1 MNNTKWIIAA
11 AAASALGL
19 LTLPSFLTG
28 GDDRYQ
34 LAVSD
39 SGSTTPPAA
48 SCKAEGPANLSLTMK
63 DMNGADYKLADLK
76 GKVLLVNFWASWCAP
91 CLQEIPEFIK
101 VREQYHD
108 KGFEIVGISTDD
120 TPEQLRDFAS
130 KYKTNYPLLQ
140 VTGEAEDAYG
150 PVFGLPTSI
159 IVARDGSVCKRHF
172 GPLTKEQLEKE
183 IKGLL

>member
-1 MNNTKWIIAA
+1 MKNAKWIVAA
-11 AAASALGL
+11 AAALGLGL

-28 GDDRYQ
+28 GTDDSHQ
-34 LAVSD
+34 IAAAGTGV
-39 SGSTTPPAA
+39 PAAA

-76 GKVLLVNFWASWCAP
+76 GKVVLVNFWASWCAP
-91 CLQEIPEFIK
+91 CLAEIPEFIK
-101 VREQYHD
+101 VREEYHD
-108 KGFEIVGISTDD
+108 KGFEIIGISTDD
-120 TPEQLRDFAS
+120 TPEQLRDFAT
-130 KYKTNYPLLQ
+130 KFKTNYPLLQ

-159 IVARDGSVCKRHF
+159 IVARDGSICKRHF
-172 GPLTKEQLEKE
+172 GPLSKEQLEKE

>member
-1 MNNTKWIIAA
+1 MNTKWIVAA
-11 AAASALGL
+11 AAALGLGL
-19 LTLPSFLTG
+19 LTLPTFLTG
-28 GDDRYQ
+28 GDDHADEV
-34 LAVSD
+34 AVT
-39 SGSTTPPAA
+39 GSTTPPAA

-76 GKVLLVNFWASWCAP
+76 GKVVLVNFWASWCAP
-91 CLQEIPEFIK
+91 CLAEIPEFIK
-101 VREQYHD
+101 VREEYHD
-108 KGFEIVGISTDD
+108 KGFEIIGISTDD
-120 TPEQLRDFAS
+120 TPEQLRDFAA

-172 GPLTKEQLEKE
+172 GPLSKEQLEAG
-183 IKGLL
+183 IKGLM

>member
-1 MNNTKWIIAA
+1 MTNVKWIVAA
-11 AAASALGL
+11 AAALALGL
-19 LTLPSFLTG
+19 LTLPGFLTRGG
-28 GDDRYQ
+28 GDSHEVATAGQ
-34 LAVSD
+34 
-39 SGSTTPPAA
+39 PAA
-48 SCKAEGPANLSLTMK
+48 SCKAEGPANLALTMK
-63 DMNGADYKLADLK
+63 DMNGADFKLADLK

-101 VREQYHD
+101 VREEYHD

-172 GPLTKEQLEKE
+172 GPLSKEQLEKE